1 MKEGHVQYGVVVLGD
16 CLNEEGWV
24 EVVKNSQRGMDP
36 KIEACFEVDR
46 STRCIYMYRKLGK

>member
-1 MKEGHVQYGVVVLGD
+1 MQYGVVVLGD
-16 CLNEEGWV
+16 YLNEEGWV